1 MAHIISTQQLKG
13 RQKGIIIQVK
23 PPGPST
29 SPVVEKTQKN
39 LSERKPR
46 YSISYYATSNPPLL
60 QPRIPGLTQSSEM
73 SNNAA
78 L

>member
-1 MAHIISTQQLKG
+1 MARIISKRRLKG

-29 SPVVEKTQKN
+29 SPVVEKTQEN
-39 LSERKPR
+39 LSERKLR

-60 QPRIPGLTQSSEM
+60 
-73 SNNAA
+73 
-78 L
+78 